1 MNVIHLKHDQFKI
14 NLFKP
19 SRRGIFSAILR
30 HLKFFR
36 KLSTG
41 EDFTRLYKLNLLY
54 FKVFTGTSSLPNANQ
69 FPSTHAN
76 TSQACYSSSQM
87 HYSHP
92 STLSSLSVP
101 SSWNWEWRKKILR
114 QRFGRRREK
123 CFLVSG
129 VLNFSM
135 CQRKRSKNYQLSLM
149 RPFSVG
155 LKVFFSGC
163 GFEFSWFFSRQRWK
177 LFPSATH
184 AYLTESIFAR
194 FACDTY
200 RRNNMSIHIR
210 HITKITPVWVK
221 FLPAAREATK
231 PSNN

>member
-14 NLFKP
+14 NAAEFSNLPEKAY
-19 SRRGIFSAILR
+19 SRLSFAIWS
-30 HLKFFR
+30 FFR

-41 EDFTRLYKLNLLY
+41 ENFTRLYKLNLRY

-76 TSQACYSSSQM
+76 TLQACYSSSKM

-92 STLSSLSVP
+92 STFWSSLSVP

-129 VLNFSM
+129 VLKLSM
-135 CQRKRSKNYQLSLM
+135 CQ
-149 RPFSVG
+149 
-155 LKVFFSGC
+155 
-163 GFEFSWFFSRQRWK
+163 
-177 LFPSATH
+177 
-184 AYLTESIFAR
+184 
-194 FACDTY
+194 
-200 RRNNMSIHIR
+200 
-210 HITKITPVWVK
+210 
-221 FLPAAREATK
+221 
-231 PSNN
+231 SNNY